1 MNKIVQ
7 MFFEICLSRLECM
20 HTVNENQGCLPCEN
34 VGAST
39 NKFIWHFCFVTYS
52 HTNSHYEHVTIKIEL
67 F

>member
-1 MNKIVQ
+1 MTKNQGWLILCFMNKIVQ

-39 NKFIWHFCFVTYS
+39 NIIYMACIFV
-52 HTNSHYEHVTIKIEL
+52 L
-67 F
+67 